1 MTGKNGVVKAVDG
14 VDLSVRQG
22 EVLCLVGESG
32 CGKSVTALSVI
43 RLVDQSGKIVNGS
56 IMFQGN
62 ELLDLS
68 DSAMDEIRGSGIA
81 MIFQQPQMA
90 LNPVMRVC
98 DHFIEVLKLHAG
110 LSNKE
115 ARLSGIELLERVG
128 IPGAKRIMRAYPH
141 ELSGGMAQR
150 IMISLALAVDPVLLI
165 ADEPTTALDVTI
177 QAQILDLLRE
187 VCARIDTAIIL
198 ITHDL
203 GVVAEIA
210 QRVAVM
216 YAGRIMEE
224 AEVEKLFEQPLHPY
238 TQGLMGSVPVLGK
251 PKKDLDVIPG
261 SVPNLISRPQGCR
274 FAPRCRARIEQNL
287 QICFEEEPQ
296 LELVHEEH
304 KVRCWLYH
312 E

>member
-1 MTGKNGVVKAVDG
+1 MVKAVDG
-14 VDLSVRQG
+14 IDLSVRQG
-22 EVLCLVGESG
+22 EVLGLVGESG
-32 CGKSVTALSVI
+32 CGKSVTSLSVI

-68 DSAMDEIRGSGIA
+68 DSAMNEIRGSGIA

-90 LNPVMRVC
+90 FNPVMRVG

-115 ARLSGIELLERVG
+115 ARLTGIELLERVG
-128 IPGAKRIMRAYPH
+128 IPEAKRIMRAYPH

-150 IMISLALAVDPVLLI
+150 IMISLALAVDPALLI
-165 ADEPTTALDVTI
+165 ADEPTTALDVTT

-251 PKKDLDVIPG
+251 PRKDLDVIPG
-261 SVPNLISRPQGCR
+261 SVPNMISLPQGCR

-296 LELVHEEH
+296 LQTIHEEH

-312 E
+312 EKKH